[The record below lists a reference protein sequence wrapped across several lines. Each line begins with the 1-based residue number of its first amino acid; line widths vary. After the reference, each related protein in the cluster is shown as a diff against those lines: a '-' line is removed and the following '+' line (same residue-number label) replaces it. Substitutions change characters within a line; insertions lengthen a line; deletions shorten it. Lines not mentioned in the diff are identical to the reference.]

1 MRGYHHLRSMQ
12 ISERRGAHM
21 DAQTKIWVKVNSAFG
36 VKVDKVKGKGL
47 STNDYTA
54 EDKEKVDNIQPIMNK
69 EIDKLFV

>member
-1 MRGYHHLRSMQ
+1 
-12 ISERRGAHM
+12 M
-21 DAQTKIWVKVNSAFG
+21 DTQTKIWVKVKSALG
-36 VKVDKVKGKGL
+36 GKVDKVKGKGL